1 MLQIFCNDHFFDL
14 IAPVFSFFKSFVKDI
29 TYSKMYDLL
38 SMCVIVKS
46 VCAYSDDNS
55 FAMKNGLEQ
64 HIRFFLAEKPLKSQL
79 SGLFE

>member
-14 IAPVFSFFKSFVKDI
+14 IAPVFSFFKSCVKDI
-29 TYSKMYDLL
+29 TYSEMYGLL
-38 SMCVIVKS
+38 LMCLIVKS
-46 VCAYSDDNS
+46 VCAYIDDNC

-64 HIRFFLAEKPLKSQL
+64 HIRFFLAEKPLKFQV

>member
-14 IAPVFSFFKSFVKDI
+14 IAPVFSFFKSCVKDI
-29 TYSKMYDLL
+29 TYNKMYGLL
-38 SMCVIVKS
+38 LMCVIVKS
-46 VCAYSDDNS
+46 VCAYSDDNC

-64 HIRFFLAEKPLKSQL
+64 HIRFFFAEKPLKSQL